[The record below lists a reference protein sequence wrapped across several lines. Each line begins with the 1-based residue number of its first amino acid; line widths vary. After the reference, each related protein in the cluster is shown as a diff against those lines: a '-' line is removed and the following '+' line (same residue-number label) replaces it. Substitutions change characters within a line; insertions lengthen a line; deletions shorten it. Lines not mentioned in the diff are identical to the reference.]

1 VKTARTI
8 LFAATLLTLTAA
20 QVFAASATK
29 VEARLGAAQIYE
41 GESVAYE
48 VHVTNGKDGERPDLT
63 AFKTDFDVAELGQST
78 YSSSFRMIINGQ
90 DMSPESGVTIGY
102 RYQLTPKRIGTL
114 TVPAPFIMD
123 GGRKVSGRTFTLQ
136 IIAVEKQD
144 VVLMEIQS
152 SKTRLFPTLPF
163 DLTLKIMVKPL
174 PTDDRDPI
182 SPLDPPHLKIT
193 WKDVPTGLKSQG
205 DIAEWLQRSV
215 SNSGRGFRIE
225 GISDNFGQL
234 PAFNLFSGREKRTG
248 LDGKEYNYFVYEL
261 KRRFIAQ
268 QLGSFEFG
276 PATLK
281 GEFVDGIAA
290 GGRRFNVKPLFVVAP
305 SKTVEVALQK
315 AAPPNF
321 NGCIGRFQF
330 RAKTVA
336 KDLRVGDPMTLTLEF
351 ERGADAGLLEDV
363 TAPDL
368 TTQPKLAADFTV
380 VDKAPPG
387 QTSGSVK
394 SFSYTVRPKKAGVI
408 IPPITVPVFDPLGD
422 KYTDLVSNSIPLNV
436 TDAPQLR
443 ADEIVSGAPI
453 SSGRSVGGRENGI
466 FQNIADPSE
475 ISKPALNAPLYV
487 ELVAGLWLLYGFGFV
502 ALTLQRSRA
511 GNTALQRRM
520 QAQNYAAAQMAAA
533 RNALKAN
540 DGSAAALGVQRAL
553 TGLIGI
559 WNGVPP
565 EGMTSHDASA
575 TLAKAGASQA
585 SRDETVRLLD
595 SIEASKYGA
604 IAGLQALALVE
615 AAEKLIPTLQKEMD
629 AKK

>member
-1 VKTARTI
+1 MKTARRI
-8 LFAATLLTLTAA
+8 IVVAALLVLAAAQSFAAVAP
-20 QVFAASATK
+20 K

-48 VHVTNGKDGERPDLT
+48 VHVTNGKDGVRPDLSD
-63 AFKTDFDVAELGQST
+63 FKADFDVAELGQST

-114 TVPAPFIMD
+114 NIPAPFIMV
-123 GGRKVSGRTFTLQ
+123 GGQKITGRTFALQ

-144 VVLMEIQS
+144 VVIMEIQP

-163 DLTLKIMVKPL
+163 DLTLKIWVKPL

-182 SPLDPPHLKIT
+182 SPLDPPHVKIT
-193 WKDVPTGLKSQG
+193 WKDVPAGLKAQS

-215 SNSGRGFRIE
+215 SSSGRGFKIE

-234 PAFNLFSGREKRTG
+234 PAFNLFTGREKRTG

-281 GEFVDGIAA
+281 GEFVDGIAS

-315 AAPPNF
+315 AAPANF
-321 NGCIGRFQF
+321 NGCIGHFEF
-330 RAKTVA
+330 RAKSAA

-351 ERGADAGLLEDV
+351 ERGTDAGLLEDV

-368 TTQPKLAADFTV
+368 NTQTKLAADFTI

-387 QTSGSVK
+387 QTAGSVK
-394 SFSYTVRPKKAGVI
+394 SFSYTLRPKKAGVI
-408 IPPITVPVFDPLGD
+408 VPPIIVPVFDPQAV
-422 KYTDLVSNSIPLNV
+422 KYNEMSSNSIALNV

-443 ADEIVSGAPI
+443 SDEIVSGAPI
-453 SSGRSVGGRENGI
+453 SSGRSVGGRESGI
-466 FQNIADPSE
+466 FQNIADPTE
-475 ISKPALNAPLYV
+475 ISKPALNATLYA
-487 ELVAGLWLLYGFGFV
+487 ELVVGLWSLYGIGFL
-502 ALTLQRSRA
+502 ALTIHRSRA
-511 GNTALQRRM
+511 GDSALQRRM
-520 QAQNYAAAQMAAA
+520 RAQQYTAEQLEAA
-533 RNALKAN
+533 RNAVKAN
-540 DGSAAALGVQRAL
+540 DGNAAALGVQRAL

-559 WNGVPP
+559 LNAVPP

-575 TLAKAGASQA
+575 TLAKAGVSQA

-595 SIEASKYGA
+595 SIEAAKYGS

-615 AAEKLIPTLQKEMD
+615 AAEKLIPALQKEMD
-629 AKK
+629 ARK